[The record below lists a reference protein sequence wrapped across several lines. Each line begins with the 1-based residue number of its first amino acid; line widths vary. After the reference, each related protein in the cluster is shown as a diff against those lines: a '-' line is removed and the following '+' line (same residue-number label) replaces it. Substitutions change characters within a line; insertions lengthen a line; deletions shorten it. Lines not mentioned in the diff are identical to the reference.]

1 MADPEIINEAYADTL
16 KGLFSVFFDSSVTA
30 KTPADQSQAEQQFQA
45 GVHKAREVRDKAIAL
60 VS

>member
-1 MADPEIINEAYADTL
+1 MTDSEIITKAYENTIQQ
-16 KGLFSVFFDSSVTA
+16 LFSVLFDSSVVA

-45 GVHKAREVRDKAIAL
+45 GVRKAREVRDKAIAL

>member
-1 MADPEIINEAYADTL
+1 MTDSEIINKAYEDTIQKIFAVL
-16 KGLFSVFFDSSVTA
+16 FDSSVVA

-45 GVHKAREVRDKAIAL
+45 GVHKAREVRDKAVAL